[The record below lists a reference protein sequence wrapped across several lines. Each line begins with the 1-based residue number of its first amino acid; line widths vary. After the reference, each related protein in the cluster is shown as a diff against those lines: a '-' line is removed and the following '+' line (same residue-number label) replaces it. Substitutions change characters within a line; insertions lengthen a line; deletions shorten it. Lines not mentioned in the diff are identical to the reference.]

1 MLTLIRTPKLL
12 GTYIRERRK
21 ELGLSQSD
29 LAEKCGTR
37 QASISLLETGNPGIK
52 LENLLL
58 VLSVLQ
64 LDLAIQ
70 NRKQSS
76 HSEIEDL
83 F

>member
-21 ELGLSQSD
+21 ELGFSQAD

-58 VLSVLQ
+58 ILSVLQ
-64 LDLAIQ
+64 LDLAVQ
-70 NRKQSS
+70 NREQSS
-76 HSEIEDL
+76 HSEIEEL